1 LIYFNIARLNHNLK
15 NMNLN
20 KAMIIGNLTRDPE
33 SRTTPSGANVTS
45 FSVATNLIWTDANG
59 AKQKKV
65 EYHNIVAWRKLGQI
79 CAQYLHKG
87 NKVYIEG
94 RLQTRD
100 WEGQDGVKRYRTE
113 IIADNMIMLDTKGS
127 TGGAPFEAP
136 VPAADDYSQGAA
148 TTGEDEIQVENIP
161 F

>member
-1 LIYFNIARLNHNLK
+1 
-15 NMNLN
+15 MNLN

-33 SRTTPSGANVTS
+33 SRTTPSGQNVTS
-45 FSVATNLIWTDANG
+45 FSVATNLIWTDQNG
-59 AKQKKV
+59 EKQKKT
-65 EYHNIVAWRKLGQI
+65 EYHNVVAWRKLGEI
-79 CAQYLHKG
+79 CAQYLRKG

-127 TGGAPFEAP
+127 AGNRNEQAPAP
-136 VPAADDYSQGAA
+136 KDDASQPEVSS
-148 TTGEDEIQVENIP
+148 GEDEIQVENIP

>member
-1 LIYFNIARLNHNLK
+1 
-15 NMNLN
+15 MNLN

-33 SRTTPSGANVTS
+33 SRTTPSGQNVCS
-45 FSVATNLIWTDANG
+45 FGVATNLIWTDANG
-59 AKQKKV
+59 EKQTKA
-65 EYHNIVAWRKLGQI
+65 EFHNVVAWRKLADI
-79 CAQYLHKG
+79 CGQYLKKG

-113 IIADNMIMLDTKGS
+113 IVADNMIMLDTKGS
-127 TGGAPFEAP
+127 KSDSSNQP
-136 VPAADDYSQGAA
+136 PAAQDEGSQPEPPAS
-148 TTGEDEIQVENIP
+148 EDEIQVENIP